1 MRKKIYISESKL
13 KRLYEDHNQMVIPF
27 ETIKDKNGN
36 ALFYGNDNGRKLN
49 YQHFMDFLESFGKK
63 GTLQPSDFNW
73 KEAIDKSLLYAFDLM
88 CEEYSEKYQI
98 IDNMFWGYYR
108 AETFVE
114 IIRNLIPN
122 ARFELLDNNTKIKIT
137 FEDFS
142 TEVEVQHGYTE
153 FFDIITD
160 VFGYDENDFLSL
172 VSDTDKKKYVEER
185 ADEYGFPNGIERDER
200 GLIYVERE
208 ITIPFY
214 LDNIYKGSYSNFYSD
229 LDNTYGEHV
238 GQYWTWMKGGSHAYN
253 GNTYNAAQTTKVVF
267 CGYVDPKSVDWEQT
281 TMKSCWSYNEE
292 QEIEIE
298 YGEEVEVDAIY
309 LKTDRRNK
317 INLLKEPMIVYA

>member
-1 MRKKIYISESKL
+1 MGKKIYISESKL
-13 KRLYEDHNQMVIPF
+13 KRLYEYHNQMVIPF
-27 ETIKDKNGN
+27 ETIKDENGN
-36 ALFYGNDNGRKLN
+36 TLFYGNDNGRKLN

-73 KEAIDKSLLYAFDLM
+73 KEAIDESLLDTFDML

-98 IDNMFWGYYR
+98 IDDMFYGYYR
-108 AETFVE
+108 VETFVE

-122 ARFELLDNNTKIKIT
+122 AEFELLDNNTKIKIT

-142 TEVEVQHGYTE
+142 TEVEVQHGYSE
-153 FFDIITD
+153 FFDIITNL
-160 VFGYDENDFLSL
+160 FSYDEDDFLSF
-172 VSDTDKKKYVEER
+172 VDDEDKKNYVKRHSEEY
-185 ADEYGFPNGIERDER
+185 DFPDGIKTDER

-208 ITIPFY
+208 LTIPFY
-214 LDNIYKGSYSNFYSD
+214 LDNSFNGTYSNFYNRLNND
-229 LDNTYGEHV
+229 YGEHV
-238 GQYWTWMKGGSHAYN
+238 GQYWSWNKDCGHAYN
-253 GNTYNAAQTTKVVF
+253 GNNYNNKYTRVVL
-267 CGYVDPKSVDWEQT
+267 CGYVDPKSVDWKQT
-281 TMKSCWSYNEE
+281 TMKSCWSYKEE

-309 LKTDRRNK
+309 LKTDRRNR